1 MVDAEH
7 QAARM
12 ATVRRV
18 HVPTVNVR
26 LATAR
31 TVSAR
36 QDIVPMVSAERVTVL
51 EPDLRHAR
59 TETVESMA

>member
-1 MVDAEH
+1 
-7 QAARM
+7 M
-12 ATVRRV
+12 ATVRRE

-51 EPDLRHAR
+51 EPDLHHAR